1 MNSKCVSIIMLLIIV
16 FLLIL
21 LLMSKINKKSDT
33 ETFQTSVPNPA
44 LGELPTT
51 EIEQKL
57 EQEEE
62 KSYQLHEVFTF
73 LKELK
78 LPKELASRYAHTL
91 RASDPYR
98 QEELD
103 SLIETALNK
112 KFILDENDLKSFQ
125 QTIDLKPNGL
135 IGSLDYYRSVIDFI
149 KLTDAIGKYHKEVRN
164 GLVNNDDQ

>member
-1 MNSKCVSIIMLLIIV
+1 MLLIIV

-33 ETFQTSVPNPA
+33 ETFQTSVPDPS
-44 LGELPTT
+44 LGELPTS
-51 EIEQKL
+51 L
-57 EQEEE
+57 VEQEEQ

-73 LKELK
+73 LKELR

-91 RASDPYR
+91 RASDPFR
-98 QEELD
+98 QPELD
-103 SLIETALNK
+103 SLIDTALKK
-112 KFILDENDLKSFQ
+112 KFILDEDDLKSFQ

-149 KLTDAIGKYHKEVRN
+149 KLTDAIGKYHKDVRN
-164 GLVNNDDQ
+164 GLVNNDD

>member
-1 MNSKCVSIIMLLIIV
+1 MNSKCISIIMLLIIV

-33 ETFQTSVPNPA
+33 DTFQTSVPYPS
-44 LGELPTT
+44 LGELPTS
-51 EIEQKL
+51 L
-57 EQEEE
+57 VEQEEQ

-73 LKELK
+73 LKELR

-91 RASDPYR
+91 RASDPFR
-98 QEELD
+98 QPELD
-103 SLIETALNK
+103 SLIDTALKK
-112 KFILDENDLKSFQ
+112 KFILDEDDLKSFQ

-149 KLTDAIGKYHKEVRN
+149 KLTDAIGKYHKDVEM
-164 GLVNNDDQ
+164 D